1 MPTAGSHGSFIRGFE
16 SYGFLHSKF
25 LVAAVTGY
33 EIPKKGSYQAYV
45 ADAGS
50 VVPFTVEKPSSFD
63 GQNAVVI
70 SGAKHFIGAG
80 IGHDLNSLLSASH
93 YEEYEVESLL
103 DFIPHDSISVYV
115 LYLARSYNRFR
126 PKPPDIGRGGFGGW
140 GESEYGYQPKPPS
153 MVGNRLN
160 TDMGMDNRL
169 ITKNPGR
176 NMGLCTVGLLRKS
189 RFAPNTDLGMACDR
203 NTSVIVPNTV
213 QFLCGL
219 CKLGSAQISQ
229 CLLLSWSKR
238 GDRCFV
244 LAQVWLCRNLWAFR
258 PPVLVGWTRGR
269 GRGRVNF

>member
-50 VVPFTVEKPSSFD
+50 VVPFAVEKPSSFD

-93 YEEYEVESLL
+93 YEEYGVESLL

-115 LYLARSYNRFR
+115 PYLARSYNRF
-126 PKPPDIGRGGFGGW
+126 
-140 GESEYGYQPKPPS
+140 
-153 MVGNRLN
+153 
-160 TDMGMDNRL
+160 
-169 ITKNPGR
+169 
-176 NMGLCTVGLLRKS
+176 
-189 RFAPNTDLGMACDR
+189 
-203 NTSVIVPNTV
+203 
-213 QFLCGL
+213 
-219 CKLGSAQISQ
+219 
-229 CLLLSWSKR
+229 
-238 GDRCFV
+238 
-244 LAQVWLCRNLWAFR
+244 
-258 PPVLVGWTRGR
+258 
-269 GRGRVNF
+269 